1 MKKFA
6 AMILL
11 AALLLACLNG
21 CSLLPSFFETDDKI
35 AQAQIDA
42 VLSALQEEDSD
53 ALKALFSN
61 HTRSS
66 VDDFDRV
73 VEDLFVYY
81 QGAVVSVHDWGMQTS
96 KEREGDMT
104 KKDLYLSYD
113 VTTEDQIYRLAI
125 HYCATNDYAPEQE
138 GICSLYIIKMVED
151 TDPQYAYRGDHAY
164 IPGIHIGIRNTLPEV
179 VDGTVPHV

>member
-1 MKKFA
+1 MKKLL

-11 AALLLACLNG
+11 AAMVLTCLNG
-21 CSLLPSFFETDDKI
+21 CSLLLTFFETDDKI

-66 VDDFDRV
+66 VDDFDRT
-73 VEDLFVYY
+73 VEDLFAYY
-81 QGAVVSVHDWGMQTS
+81 QGEVVSVHDWGMQTS

-113 VTTEDQIYRLAI
+113 VTTENQIYRLAI
-125 HYCATNDYAPEQE
+125 HYCDTNDYAPEQE
-138 GICSLYIIKMVED
+138 GICSLYIIKMEED
-151 TDPQYAYRGDHAY
+151 TDSKRAYHGSHVYA
-164 IPGIHIGIRNTLPEV
+164 PGIHIGIPDAPLHEENESEV
-179 VDGTVPHV
+179 